1 MSKLAAFPAIA
12 TVAVKELALVREF
25 YEAKLGFVL
34 ADEHPGMVTYTSGN
48 STFFVY
54 EAPSGGSNPASSIT
68 WMVKDITAVVDELQ
82 GAGVVFEHYD
92 GMPVEWQGNIAVTGQ
107 VKSAWFKDPAGNTLA
122 VVEA

>member
-1 MSKLAAFPAIA
+1 MSRLATFPAIA

-25 YEAKLGFVL
+25 YEEKLGFVL

-68 WMVKDITAVVDELQ
+68 WMVEDITVVIDELKSS
-82 GAGVVFEHYD
+82 GVVFEHYED
-92 GMPVEWQGNIAVTGQ
+92 MPVEWQGDVAVMGP
-107 VKSAWFKDPAGNTLA
+107 VKSAWFKDPDGNTLA
-122 VVEA
+122 IVEA